1 MPKRER
7 DALAQVPLFQSL
19 PPRHLRRIADLME
32 EERMMA
38 GATMVR
44 EAEPGDIF
52 YVILEGEAKVTS
64 TSGRIVNRLR
74 PGDFFGEISLLDGG
88 PRTASVVAETPVTV
102 LSLRRDPFLKMLRG
116 EPEVAVRLLAYVSG
130 LLRRLERSAA
140 G

>member
-1 MPKRER
+1 VPKRER

-44 EAEPGDIF
+44 EGEPGDIF

-88 PRTASVVAETPVTV
+88 PRTASVIAETPVTV
-102 LSLRRDPFLKMLRG
+102 LSLRRDPFLKMISA
-116 EPEVAVRLLAYVSG
+116 EPEVAVRLLGYVSG